1 MRLFPDSSDT
11 YYQEVLR
18 TVGAFLEENNFRDIR
33 IVETEDGLIVQG
45 RTVSLDSESVS
56 ETYLLTVEDIHAM
69 LKEAYQKRGRLRSD
83 SAKRGKPE

>member
-1 MRLFPDSSDT
+1 MRLFPDSGET

-18 TVGAFLEENNFRDIR
+18 TVGAFLEENDFRDIR

-45 RTVSLDSESVS
+45 RTVSPERETTS

-69 LKEAYQKRGRLRSD
+69 LQEAYQKRGKMGSD
-83 SAKRGKPE
+83 FTKRGKL